1 MTSYLDIYRI
11 ASVLIR
17 EHGEDAAVEAA
28 ERADA
33 MLKNDDPDA
42 AAVWKWVT
50 LAVEDIQ
57 RTELGRLGSVA
68 TKTVAQSLS
77 AAPGAVR
84 SWIVIRRL
92 RISVDCGN
100 LNLTRSDRRSP
111 AQDLRVV
118 RRLPTEFVA
127 VAQSRQASDSP
138 SQKATFKFL
147 DLAQR
152 TSVGP
157 VYWARDARNIPADL
171 RSDNNKA

>member
-57 RTELGRLGSVA
+57 RTELG
-68 TKTVAQSLS
+68 
-77 AAPGAVR
+77 PGEAHH
-84 SWIVIRRL
+84 
-92 RISVDCGN
+92 
-100 LNLTRSDRRSP
+100 
-111 AQDLRVV
+111 
-118 RRLPTEFVA
+118 
-127 VAQSRQASDSP
+127 
-138 SQKATFKFL
+138 
-147 DLAQR
+147 
-152 TSVGP
+152 
-157 VYWARDARNIPADL
+157 
-171 RSDNNKA
+171 

>member
-84 SWIVIRRL
+84 SWIVIRHL
-92 RISVDCGN
+92 
-100 LNLTRSDRRSP
+100 LNL
-111 AQDLRVV
+111 
-118 RRLPTEFVA
+118 
-127 VAQSRQASDSP
+127 
-138 SQKATFKFL
+138 
-147 DLAQR
+147 
-152 TSVGP
+152 G
-157 VYWARDARNIPADL
+157 
-171 RSDNNKA
+171 